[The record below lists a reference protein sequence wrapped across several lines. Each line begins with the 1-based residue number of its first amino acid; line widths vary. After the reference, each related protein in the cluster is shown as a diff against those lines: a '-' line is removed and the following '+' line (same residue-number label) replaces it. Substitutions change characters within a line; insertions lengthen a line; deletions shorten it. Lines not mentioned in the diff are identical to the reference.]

1 MKTKTQ
7 KLVTVADLARAWKVH
22 KGTKRMN
29 TFLKKQGVAPVTS
42 TKVARGM
49 MYMYDSSVL
58 NLKDE
63 YLATCRGK
71 AKPVKVKSNGVDPV
85 LQRLEELITAVY
97 TLRDRVD
104 LILRRKP
111 TLPTLPDFDDQPK
124 QTRTS

>member
-1 MKTKTQ
+1 MKIKTQ

-22 KGTKRMN
+22 KATARFN
-29 TFLKKQGVAPVTS
+29 RFLKAQGVTPVTV
-42 TKVARGM
+42 TKVARGQ

-71 AKPVKVKSNGVDPV
+71 AKAVKVRSNGVDPV
-85 LQRLEELITAVY
+85 LKRLEELITAVY

-104 LILRRKP
+104 LILRREP